1 MAQFYSDL
9 FTLKE
14 VVLYAE
20 AKIYSFF
27 FLPLPLP
34 SKILNKLNLLLWVNY
49 LPLIFALLCIYS
61 SELPTYVHT

>member
-27 FLPLPLP
+27 FFAIALQNSEQTKLAALGQL
-34 SKILNKLNLLLWVNY
+34 SALNFCLV
-49 LPLIFALLCIYS
+49 
-61 SELPTYVHT
+61 VHI

>member
-27 FLPLPLP
+27 F
-34 SKILNKLNLLLWVNY
+34 
-49 LPLIFALLCIYS
+49 FALALALQN
-61 SELPTYVHT
+61 SEQTKLAALGKLSALNFCLVVHI

>member
-27 FLPLPLP
+27 F
-34 SKILNKLNLLLWVNY
+34 
-49 LPLIFALLCIYS
+49 FALALQN
-61 SELPTYVHT
+61 SEQTKLAALGQLSALNFCLVVHI

>member
-20 AKIYSFF
+20 AKIYSF
-27 FLPLPLP
+27 
-34 SKILNKLNLLLWVNY
+34 W
-49 LPLIFALLCIYS
+49 FALSPALQN
-61 SELPTYVHT
+61 SEQTKLAALSQLSALNFCLTVHIEL